1 MNPDLDRLQPYPFER
16 LAALFDGIEPPTD
29 RRTLA
34 LSIGEPQHAPP
45 QVATAAFREAAGDLA
60 HYPATRGRPELRSA
74 IADWLARRFALDPVD
89 PDREVLP
96 VNGTREALFALAQAV
111 VDRSEQNPA
120 VLLPNPFYQIYEGAA
135 LLAGAEPVY
144 YPLGPNGLPDFD
156 AVATADWQ
164 RCQLLYVCNPGNPTG
179 AVLDTPALARVIDWA
194 HEYGFV
200 IASDEC
206 YAEIYDETS
215 AAPPSLLQAAA
226 RRGGSGYD
234 RCLVFHSLSK
244 RSNLPGLRSG
254 FVAGDAQRLAD
265 FARYRTYHGCAMGPP
280 SQAASIAAWRNEEHV
295 SANRAAYRAKFDA
308 FLETLNGALEV
319 TRPLAGFYLWPR
331 TPVDDE
337 TFARELFARE
347 GVRVLPGR
355 YLGREVDGTNP
366 GAGRVRMALV
376 AEQADCIEAA
386 TRIRRLVGQLY

>member
-16 LAALFDGIEPPTD
+16 LTALLDGVEPPGD

-45 QVATAAFREAAGDLA
+45 QVATTAFSDAIGELA
-60 HYPATRGRPELRSA
+60 RYPATRGRPELRSA
-74 IADWLARRFALDPVD
+74 IADWLTHRFELAPLDPE
-89 PDREVLP
+89 REVLP
-96 VNGTREALFALAQAV
+96 VNGTREALFAIAQAV
-111 VDRSEQNPA
+111 IDHSEARPA

-135 LLAGAEPVY
+135 LLAGADPVY
-144 YPLGPNGLPDFD
+144 YPLGPDGLPDFD
-156 AVATADWQ
+156 AVAAADWQ

-179 AVLDTPALARVIDWA
+179 TVLDTSALARLIDWA
-194 HEYGFV
+194 QAYGFV

-206 YAEIYDETS
+206 YAEIYDEAG
-215 AAPPSLLQAAA
+215 AAPPSLLQAAE
-226 RRGGSGYD
+226 RRGDSGYE

-254 FVAGDAQRLAD
+254 FVAGDAACLAA
-265 FARYRTYHGCAMGPP
+265 FARYRTYHGCAMAPP
-280 SQAASIAAWRNEEHV
+280 TQAASVAAWRDEAHV
-295 SANRAAYRAKFDA
+295 VANRTAYRAKFDA
-308 FLETLNGALEV
+308 FLETLDGALEV
-319 TRPLAGFYLWPR
+319 TRPSAGFYLWPR

-337 TFARELFARE
+337 TFARELFGRE

-355 YLGREVDGTNP
+355 YLGREVGGVNP

-376 AEQADCIEAA
+376 ADETDCIEAA
-386 TRIRRLVGQLY
+386 TRIRRLIEQL